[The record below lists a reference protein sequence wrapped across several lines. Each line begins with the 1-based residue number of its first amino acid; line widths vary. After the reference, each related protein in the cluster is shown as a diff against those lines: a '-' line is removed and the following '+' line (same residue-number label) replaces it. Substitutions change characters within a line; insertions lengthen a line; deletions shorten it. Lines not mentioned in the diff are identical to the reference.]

1 MGLAQPR
8 LRGVAAGKVP
18 CSDETA
24 KGALREWGSCS
35 GGGCAAGVVHVQ
47 QRSGSRPLTTQP
59 KRSTLERGQSK
70 RTRRLSS
77 ARTSLAAQAGRP
89 TGSMHVTGTTLLAA
103 IIIAVGVLAV
113 LVGILIA
120 TTKESTLARS
130 RFRRFVTH
138 RVTIASFAALAA
150 GCLAGMVVLG
160 VFTFAPNVT
169 ALSSIGVPQLSAS
182 YSGSLTNTTAGI
194 SATMAL
200 QSVQQHGNA
209 ISGNFQVG
217 APLVGSGDFTG
228 TVDAQRNI
236 TFDVPNGTGTDA
248 YDIKFTGT
256 VAADG
261 SMSGAY
267 VVHHQN
273 GRQDEQGTWNVRPG

>member
-1 MGLAQPR
+1 
-8 LRGVAAGKVP
+8 
-18 CSDETA
+18 
-24 KGALREWGSCS
+24 
-35 GGGCAAGVVHVQ
+35 
-47 QRSGSRPLTTQP
+47 
-59 KRSTLERGQSK
+59 
-70 RTRRLSS
+70 
-77 ARTSLAAQAGRP
+77 
-89 TGSMHVTGTTLLAA
+89 MHVTGTTLLAA
-103 IIIAVGVLAV
+103 IIIAVAV
-113 LVGILIA
+113 IAMLGGILIA

-130 RFRRFVTH
+130 RFRRFVTN

-169 ALSSIGVPQLSAS
+169 ALSSSNIPQLAAS
-182 YSGSLTNTTAGI
+182 YSGNLTNTTAAI
-194 SATMAL
+194 NASMAL
-200 QSVQQHGNA
+200 QSVQQHGNT

-217 APLVGSGDFTG
+217 SPLAGSGDFTG

-256 VAADG
+256 IAADG

-267 VVHHQN
+267 TVHHQN
-273 GRQDEQGTWNVRPG
+273 GRPDEQGTWSVRPG